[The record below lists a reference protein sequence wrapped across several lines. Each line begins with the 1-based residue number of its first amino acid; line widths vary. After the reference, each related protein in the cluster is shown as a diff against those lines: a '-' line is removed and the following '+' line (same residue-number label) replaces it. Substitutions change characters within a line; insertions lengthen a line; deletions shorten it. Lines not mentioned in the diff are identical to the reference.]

1 MALILIISALL
12 SDEVTVED
20 ISLKLISEEEEDL
33 CINQRAFLLTFLS

>member
-20 ISLKLISEEEEDL
+20 ISLKLISEEDL
-33 CINQRAFLLTFLS
+33 CINQRAFLLTYLS